1 MEPITQQQSAQSGRL
16 GNELAGLLVERV
28 ETFVV
33 ELPTTRTFDI
43 AGGRVATA
51 GEPSRRVLVKVTA
64 GGVSGWGEAT
74 PTPAWT
80 YETTESII
88 TTIDRYLAPVLIG
101 RPVWDLDAAVT
112 AFDRAINRGF
122 TIGSPLAKSA
132 VDLALHDLA
141 GRSLGLSVGVLW
153 GQRRTEEITLGWIVS
168 ASTAGEIAAS
178 VAEGE
183 SLGYSSF
190 KVKIG
195 LAGEDADVEFVT
207 AVRAAAPQAPIWV
220 DANQAYTADQAL
232 RIARRLAG
240 LGVTAFEQPL
250 PANQIAGLRRLK
262 DHSPI
267 PVALDESLRHP
278 GDLANFLRM
287 DAVDV
292 VIAKVQRSGGLTLS
306 RRLCALAEDSGLAL
320 MGSGLTDSDLGF
332 AASLHLFA
340 AFGISS
346 PVDLNGRQFVS
357 SVYTGERTVEVA
369 DGIARV
375 PDGPGLGVDVDEA
388 TVRSIA
394 VDVLTA
400 KR

>member
-1 MEPITQQQSAQSGRL
+1 MEPIAQQQGVQSGPL
-16 GNELAGLLVERV
+16 GNGLLGLVVDRV

-33 ELPTTRTFDI
+33 ELPTIRTFDI

-80 YETTESII
+80 YETTETIV
-88 TTIDRYLAPVLIG
+88 TTIDRYLAPALIG
-101 RPVWDLDAAVT
+101 QPVWDLDAAVT
-112 AFDRAINRGF
+112 AFDRVINRGF

-132 VDLALHDLA
+132 VDLALHDVA
-141 GRSLGLSVGVLW
+141 GRALGLPVGVLW
-153 GQRRTEEITLGWIVS
+153 GQRRTEEIALGWIVS
-168 ASTAGEIAAS
+168 ASTAGETAAS

-195 LAGEDADVEFVT
+195 LAGEDADVEFVA
-207 AVRAAAPQAPIWV
+207 AVRAAAPESPIWV
-220 DANQAYTADQAL
+220 DANQAYTTDQAL
-232 RIARRLAG
+232 RIARRLDE

-278 GDLANFLRM
+278 GDLATFLRL
-287 DAVDV
+287 DAVDI
-292 VIAKVQRSGGLTLS
+292 VIAKVQRSGGLALS

-340 AFGISS
+340 AFGIGS

-357 SVYTGERTVEVA
+357 SVYTGERTVEVTG
-369 DGIARV
+369 GIARV

-388 TVRSIA
+388 AVRSIA
-394 VDVLTA
+394 VDALTA
-400 KR
+400 GR